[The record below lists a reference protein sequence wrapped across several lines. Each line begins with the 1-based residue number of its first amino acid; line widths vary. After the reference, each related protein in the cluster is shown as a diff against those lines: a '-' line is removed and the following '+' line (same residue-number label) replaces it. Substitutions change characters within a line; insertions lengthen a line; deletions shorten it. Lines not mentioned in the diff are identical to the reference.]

1 MALLNKAVFLD
12 RDGVINKKRDDY
24 VKNVSEFVMLQGV
37 PEAIKLLNENKFL
50 VIIITNQSAVNR
62 GLLTHDDLAK
72 IHDFMR
78 NELKKYGAF
87 IDAIY
92 YCPHRPDE
100 GCKCRKP
107 QTELVE
113 QAIKEHFISAGSSW
127 FIGDSES
134 DMITAKKTGVREF
147 RIEENGNLLEAVN
160 RICSIQDL

>member
-1 MALLNKAVFLD
+1 MNKAVFLD
-12 RDGVINKKRDDY
+12 RDGVVNKKRDDY
-24 VKNVSEFVMLQGV
+24 VKNIGEFVMLQGV
-37 PEAIKLLNENKFL
+37 PEAVKLLNEKNFL

-62 GLLTHDDLAK
+62 GLLTHGGLAK

-78 NELKKYGAF
+78 AELSKHEAF

-100 GCKCRKP
+100 NCKCRKP

-113 QAIKEHFISAGSSW
+113 KAIKEHSISKDLSW

-134 DMITAKKTGVREF
+134 DMMAARKMDIPAIRMK
-147 RIEENGNLLEAVN
+147 ENTSLLVALGK
-160 RICSIQDL
+160 IIK